1 MSTATPT
8 KLTGAQKAAVLFM
21 SLGAEQAARVT
32 QKLSPE
38 EVQLI
43 TTEISRMER
52 VDAGVAE
59 LVMREWADTCAT
71 GSLSAQG
78 GMDYARDVL
87 EKAFGRQQAA
97 TMVKRVAGPA
107 GEKPGFI
114 KLRNAEPEQLASM
127 FRGEHPQTLALILAN
142 LPPAQSAAVL
152 KQLEQDVRADI
163 VYRIGKMERVSPE
176 TLALIEESLGR
187 DLELD
192 LSPGMSKT
200 GGPGAVAAVLNL
212 LQGTV
217 EKQIMEKV
225 ADRDQA
231 LSDQIRNLMFV
242 FEDLL
247 GIDDRGLQRLLRDV
261 DVKTLALALKS
272 ASGELKVRIMAQMSQ
287 RAVGVLKEEMEMLGP
302 VKMKDVEGAQTQIV
316 VQVRSLEDAG
326 EIVLGG
332 GGDDVVVG

>member
-1 MSTATPT
+1 MAALAAPQ
-8 KLTGAQKAAVLFM
+8 LTGTQKAAVLFM
-21 SLGAEQAARVT
+21 ALGAEQAARLT

-38 EVQLI
+38 EVQAI
-43 TTEISRMER
+43 TAEISRMER
-52 VDAGVAE
+52 VDANMSE
-59 LVMREWADTCAT
+59 RVMREWAETSAT
-71 GSLSAQG
+71 GHLSSQG
-78 GMDYARDVL
+78 GTDYAREVL

-97 TMVKRVAGPA
+97 SMVKRVAGPP
-107 GEKPGFI
+107 GEQPGFI
-114 KLRNAEPEQLASM
+114 KLRNADPEQLASM

-142 LPPAQSAAVL
+142 LPPAQTAAVL
-152 KQLEQDVRADI
+152 KQFDPELSADI
-163 VYRIGKMERVSPE
+163 AFRIGKMERVAPE
-176 TLALIEESLGR
+176 TIALIEESLGR

-200 GGPGAVAAVLNL
+200 GGPAAVAAVLNL
-212 LQGTV
+212 LQGTL

-225 ADRDQA
+225 AERDQP
-231 LSDQIRNLMFV
+231 LSEQIRNLMFI

-272 ASGELKVRIMAQMSQ
+272 ASAELKGRIMAQMSQ

-302 VKMKDVEGAQTQIV
+302 VKMKDVEGAQAQV
-316 VQVRSLEDAG
+316 VTQVRALEDAG